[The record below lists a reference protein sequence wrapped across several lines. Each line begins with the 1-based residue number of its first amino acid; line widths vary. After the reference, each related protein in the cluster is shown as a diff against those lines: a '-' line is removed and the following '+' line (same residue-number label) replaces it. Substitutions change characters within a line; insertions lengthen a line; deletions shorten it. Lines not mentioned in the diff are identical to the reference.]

1 MWIVRILCIAQWV
14 LPILGQDCDITIPRQ
29 FLPATFARAV
39 PVATSDGLVVVFQ
52 EGPEIRLA
60 RFSQDCK
67 PQGDRLVY
75 QSDDFWREPP
85 GSGLQDATALPGGA
99 IALSWVM
106 GGDVFVSLISVDGQ
120 GEVAQVRANN
130 ESTVFRHRSQVS
142 IAASTNA
149 DDGFA
154 VAWASWQ
161 QDGDAWGVFARS
173 FSAAGQPTGDA
184 RQVNVYA
191 KHFQWQPQLAW
202 CQSNLWALWDN
213 RTTGAPCGGDSPVG
227 CATGPV
233 LRNLNGLLLG
243 KGAIATEVKSTQA
256 TQPPLVSTLAC
267 TGEAGAITPLWL
279 AQEGVGSPTVNW
291 DSIAAPSSS
300 RAMLFGLSSEEGRG
314 ALHTSRLRRLSQL
327 VRHLFAGLP
336 LLSLVGS
343 VAPDGSQPPPGS
355 ILTASTHAETN
366 VFLTASS
373 GLLVVVVSDSRGVL
387 VTQLVDYGS
396 SAVNIYPPRPFAQG
410 VSEVT
415 AVWDTGLV
423 GRLALVLC
431 YTTGDELASGNS
443 VAFVCSRRGK
453 SWLSGMNSLDTLD
466 MALTLAL
473 GLMIPIM
480 TCVLVAFWVLRHCY
494 GAGAGRRRAV
504 GPRLRELRAQLSTIP
519 EAPPTLEP
527 PAVQPAAAPVPAT
540 FAQSERPA
548 AMTDGQQDMRA
559 AGATPDFDGVAAT
572 PTTTRQGDQSERDLT
587 SWGQNSAQGE
597 CSICQNEVVVR
608 VALRPCGHTA
618 CRNCVGRVVEINQ
631 RCHICRA
638 MIEGLQPVYI

>member
-1 MWIVRILCIAQWV
+1 MMK
-14 LPILGQDCDITIPRQ
+14 
-29 FLPATFARAV
+29 
-39 PVATSDGLVVVFQ
+39 VATSDGLVVVFQ
-52 EGPEIRLA
+52 EGPQIRLA

-85 GSGLQDATALPGGA
+85 GSGLQDATALPGGP

-184 RQVNVYA
+184 RQVNVYT

-213 RTTGAPCGGDSPVG
+213 RTTGAPCGGDSPAG

-243 KGAIATEVKSTQA
+243 KGAIATEVKSTQG

-279 AQEGVGSPTVNW
+279 AQEAMGSPTVNW

-300 RAMLFGLSSEEGRG
+300 RAMLSGLSSEEGR
-314 ALHTSRLRRLSQL
+314 
-327 VRHLFAGLP
+327 
-336 LLSLVGS
+336 
-343 VAPDGSQPPPGS
+343 GS

-387 VTQLVDYGS
+387 VTQLVDYGN

-423 GRLALVLC
+423 GPLALVLC

-473 GLMIPIM
+473 GMMIPIM
-480 TCVLVAFWVLRHCY
+480 TCLLVAFWVLRHCY

-519 EAPPTLEP
+519 EAPPTLES
-527 PAVQPAAAPVPAT
+527 PAVQPTAAPVPAT

-559 AGATPDFDGVAAT
+559 AGATPDFDGGAAT
-572 PTTTRQGDQSERDLT
+572 PTTTGQGDQSERDLT
-587 SWGQNSAQGE
+587 SWGQSSAQGE